1 MPFHDALN
9 RVSKRMAYM
18 SPGERMSTLVPLD
31 PRVRANKAVA
41 EIGAPFLD
49 RSLAKWDPPD
59 REKGFL
65 LFFASLEGLGGSPWR
80 AHARV
85 AAEKI
90 KVWRSAN
97 PEIPMEELA
106 LQIIEENMSWME
118 DDPSLWTS
126 TSRAMLMDLPGWAGM
141 FKRMEEHPEEGPQIC
156 SGGMCQTVP
165 VNLVEFMAVH
175 TIMQRSSLGALA
187 KKMGWESAEQSITK
201 FLGKTPT
208 KRRGEKPIF
217 GMGAEMLGGMQN
229 PSGLAYVNQNFDQ
242 MESLEEEYKRITV
255 RAINSAPSLTSKVQN
270 KPRPSIQFYTC
281 FDEREESFRRYIEAQ
296 SDGPFDLETFG
307 VAGFFNMAIRYKT
320 ADLKPEEILAPEG
333 NCPPSNHLM
342 ELKEKTVGHLERKK
356 LIAELTLAYEK
367 TSMSPVGALAI
378 SLGMLPISMSRLVL
392 KSFSPGLTMQ
402 LEDAFT
408 KLVVPESNTDFDPP
422 YTVKEGSDRLAQL
435 LKNVGEMNNF
445 GRLVIA
451 TGHGARSVNNPF
463 LAAYNCGACCGR
475 EGGPNARV
483 FARVAND
490 PEVRKLLV
498 EEHDIHIPDDTW
510 FVGGYHDTT
519 LDLVELY
526 DLDRVPK
533 SHARDLA
540 RAEHI
545 IDTARS
551 KNALERCSK
560 FFLST
565 ATSPDEALKHVQTRG
580 RDVAESR
587 PELGHSTNAAIIVGR
602 RELTKGRDMD
612 RRAFMPTYDPFN
624 DDDEGTNLAT
634 VLTPALV
641 VGSGINLEYFFSTTD
656 GGAGTKVPVNV
667 VGNFGIQQ
675 GTAGDLLIGLATQMS
690 ELHSPMRA
698 FYLIDAP
705 VERVEK
711 VLARNSVLLNLV
723 RNKWVKF
730 HVRDPYTQT
739 IYEEDNGEYFEVDPL
754 DTNIPL
760 PEHVPFDEHEAHA
773 KGIKKTEDV
782 YTLVAGSIMAASS
795 ILPLYRADWDPMMVD
810 PQQAIITAAA
820 TLVSASALLFSRRYL
835 HGEFMYGRMQIDS
848 AIMLLGFNIVASAPN
863 LEDVA
868 IGWTI
873 IGYASTFL
881 IGGFNDRPTARD
893 NAAYAFLLYQISD
906 AALLLAIAFG
916 AQAGA
921 DAQPEIAAAG
931 LVVAA
936 LIKSSQFPFSGLF
949 VRSMEGAS
957 PNSALG
963 YAGIS
968 AHAGVVLLAS
978 TMPMWFEYETAR
990 WALAILGGITAFQ
1003 NGVIAN
1009 VRNDRKG
1016 AIASATSATL
1026 GMIYIVLAMGFDD
1039 VALLL
1044 ALGHGAFRM
1053 NQVLTSPSSIQNSN
1067 NWAGTLGF
1075 EKTTPSKVLDVVWR
1089 LGWGMNRVNSDF
1101 FRLPDAF
1108 ASVDLKQPLAFYN
1121 SKVTQVLITATFL
1134 AAIGAFHL
1142 PAVDD
1147 KVAEL
1152 MTSEPALAALVLAI
1166 NIFGSTAL
1174 IRFLFGNV
1182 LDFGRFKK
1190 Y

>member
-1 MPFHDALN
+1 
-9 RVSKRMAYM
+9 
-18 SPGERMSTLVPLD
+18 
-31 PRVRANKAVA
+31 
-41 EIGAPFLD
+41 
-49 RSLAKWDPPD
+49 
-59 REKGFL
+59 
-65 LFFASLEGLGGSPWR
+65 
-80 AHARV
+80 
-85 AAEKI
+85 
-90 KVWRSAN
+90 
-97 PEIPMEELA
+97 
-106 LQIIEENMSWME
+106 
-118 DDPSLWTS
+118 
-126 TSRAMLMDLPGWAGM
+126 
-141 FKRMEEHPEEGPQIC
+141 
-156 SGGMCQTVP
+156 
-165 VNLVEFMAVH
+165 
-175 TIMQRSSLGALA
+175 
-187 KKMGWESAEQSITK
+187 
-201 FLGKTPT
+201 
-208 KRRGEKPIF
+208 
-217 GMGAEMLGGMQN
+217 
-229 PSGLAYVNQNFDQ
+229 
-242 MESLEEEYKRITV
+242 
-255 RAINSAPSLTSKVQN
+255 
-270 KPRPSIQFYTC
+270 
-281 FDEREESFRRYIEAQ
+281 
-296 SDGPFDLETFG
+296 
-307 VAGFFNMAIRYKT
+307 
-320 ADLKPEEILAPEG
+320 
-333 NCPPSNHLM
+333 
-342 ELKEKTVGHLERKK
+342 
-356 LIAELTLAYEK
+356 
-367 TSMSPVGALAI
+367 
-378 SLGMLPISMSRLVL
+378 
-392 KSFSPGLTMQ
+392 
-402 LEDAFT
+402 
-408 KLVVPESNTDFDPP
+408 
-422 YTVKEGSDRLAQL
+422 
-435 LKNVGEMNNF
+435 
-445 GRLVIA
+445 
-451 TGHGARSVNNPF
+451 
-463 LAAYNCGACCGR
+463 
-475 EGGPNARV
+475 
-483 FARVAND
+483 
-490 PEVRKLLV
+490 
-498 EEHDIHIPDDTW
+498 
-510 FVGGYHDTT
+510 
-519 LDLVELY
+519 
-526 DLDRVPK
+526 
-533 SHARDLA
+533 
-540 RAEHI
+540 
-545 IDTARS
+545 
-551 KNALERCSK
+551 
-560 FFLST
+560 
-565 ATSPDEALKHVQTRG
+565 
-580 RDVAESR
+580 
-587 PELGHSTNAAIIVGR
+587 
-602 RELTKGRDMD
+602 
-612 RRAFMPTYDPFN
+612 
-624 DDDEGTNLAT
+624 
-634 VLTPALV
+634 
-641 VGSGINLEYFFSTTD
+641 
-656 GGAGTKVPVNV
+656 
-667 VGNFGIQQ
+667 
-675 GTAGDLLIGLATQMS
+675 
-690 ELHSPMRA
+690 
-698 FYLIDAP
+698 
-705 VERVEK
+705 
-711 VLARNSVLLNLV
+711 
-723 RNKWVKF
+723 
-730 HVRDPYTQT
+730 
-739 IYEEDNGEYFEVDPL
+739 
-754 DTNIPL
+754 
-760 PEHVPFDEHEAHA
+760 
-773 KGIKKTEDV
+773 
-782 YTLVAGSIMAASS
+782 MAASS